1 MPQASNC
8 RPDTEAVFKSS
19 RYSLA
24 MFGSLRKASQ
34 TEEDDERVDRYI
46 GQLKQFI
53 RTYPIG
59 EKVNYY
65 PEYLEKIDFETLI
78 LGYEVNET
86 PIYGRDFVHGLDTD
100 MVSFKTEESGE
111 MVTAAEIASFS
122 VIVPDTSELEKT
134 LDYFSRAEIGK
145 SGQFVRGH
153 SITLVSPATE
163 QGPQVIDTTVV
174 RRSMVKRGYY
184 KGYKVVYLEPQLDTL
199 SSKEHRKHMRMELSL
214 EGTVYSPIK
223 NSSGITCTVID
234 CSEQYVGLQLS
245 QLLPRQ
251 NIQSLTEG
259 KSVRVLLPIPS
270 LNKTFDLKG
279 NICAARVK
287 NNMVVVELQAI
298 RKDNTY
304 KDLELVDKLDLRS
317 SLIQNSNEMRALS
330 AEDVPT
336 PVTPP
341 AEEGKLYN
349 VVLGKK
355 Q

>member
-1 MPQASNC
+1 
-8 RPDTEAVFKSS
+8 
-19 RYSLA
+19 

-53 RTYPIG
+53 RNYPIG

-65 PEYLEKIDFETLI
+65 PEYLEKIDFETVI

-86 PIYGRDFVHGLDTD
+86 PIYGRDFVHGLDSD
-100 MVSFKTEESGE
+100 LPHFKFEESGDI
-111 MVTAAEIASFS
+111 VTAAEIAGFS

-153 SITLVSPATE
+153 SITLVSTATD
-163 QGPQVIDTTVV
+163 QGPQVIDTTVL

-184 KGYKVVYLEPQLDTL
+184 KGYKVVYLEPLLDTQ
-199 SSKEHRKHMRMELSL
+199 SSKEHRQHMRMELSL
-214 EGTVYSPIK
+214 DGTLFSPMK
-223 NSSGITCTVID
+223 NASGVSCTVID

-245 QLLPRQ
+245 KELPQQDTR
-251 NIQSLTEG
+251 SLAEG

-279 NICAARVK
+279 KICAYRAK

-298 RKDNTY
+298 QKDNTY
-304 KDLELVDKLDLRS
+304 QDLELVDKLDLRS
-317 SLIQNSNEMRALS
+317 SLIQNSNKMRALS
-330 AEDVPT
+330 AEEETTRLTT
-336 PVTPP
+336 PS
-341 AEEGKLYN
+341 EEGKLYN
-349 VVLGKK
+349 VVLTKK